1 MKVHRPEITLNG
13 VLVERLCAKIGVE
26 LIVGA
31 RNDPQ
36 WGPVVLVG
44 FGGVLAE
51 AIHDTRLLPLDLDPA
66 SIERELEKLRSA
78 PLLRGL
84 RGLPPADVRAAVDV
98 VSRIGSLNQARP
110 EIEEIDINSLLV
122 HEKEDGAITLDALI
136 SVAQKRQ

>member
-1 MKVHRPEITLNG
+1 VKVHRPEITLNG

-51 AIHDTRLLPLDLDPA
+51 AIHDTRLLPPDLDLA
-66 SIERELEKLRSA
+66 SIEGELKKLRSA

-98 VSRIGSLNQARP
+98 VSRIGSLIQAQP
-110 EIEEIDINSLLV
+110 EIEEIDINP
-122 HEKEDGAITLDALI
+122 
-136 SVAQKRQ
+136 